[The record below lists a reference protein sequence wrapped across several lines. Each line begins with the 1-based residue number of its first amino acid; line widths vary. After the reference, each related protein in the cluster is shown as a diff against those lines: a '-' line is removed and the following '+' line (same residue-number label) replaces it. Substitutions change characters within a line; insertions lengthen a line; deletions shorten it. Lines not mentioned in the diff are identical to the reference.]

1 MRSNAL
7 RVLIFG
13 AAASLAAA
21 QTFDVAS
28 VKPAAPESRYA
39 MKGGPG
45 TSDPGQITYS
55 KVTLKS
61 LLLKAYGIGWYQL
74 AAPSWVDDAKY
85 DIVAKVPPG
94 TTTEQLQPM
103 LRNLLAERFRLVV
116 HRETKELPIY
126 ALVVGKN
133 GPKLKVSAT
142 EPEAEATEGP
152 QVTSV
157 SLAKDGLP
165 AMPAG
170 YKGHVIGMTVGGK
183 TMLRAKGE
191 TLKDFAK
198 MLTDML
204 DRPVFD
210 LTNLTEKYDFGIAW
224 SVEQTFEHES
234 NLPPGLEPGPNL
246 FTAFQA
252 QLGLKLDPRR
262 MTIEMVVVDSVERA
276 PTAN

>member
-1 MRSNAL
+1 MRSNTL
-7 RVLIFG
+7 RVFAIG
-13 AAASLAAA
+13 AVASLAAA

-28 VKPAAPESRYA
+28 VKQAAPDGRSA

-45 TSDPGQITYS
+45 SSDPGQITYS

-74 AAPSWVDDAKY
+74 AAPSWVEEAKY
-85 DIVAKVPPG
+85 DIVAKVAPG
-94 TTTEQLQPM
+94 TTREQLQSM
-103 LRNLLAERFRLVV
+103 LQSLLAERFRLVV

-126 ALVVGKN
+126 ALIVGKN

-142 EPEAEATEGP
+142 EPDAESTEGP
-152 QVTSV
+152 AVSSV
-157 SLAKDGLP
+157 SLGKDGLP
-165 AMPAG
+165 VMPAG
-170 YKGHVIGMTVGGK
+170 YKGHILGMTVAGK
-183 TMLRAKGE
+183 TMFRAQGE

-224 SVEQTFEHES
+224 SVEQTFERES
-234 NLPPGLEPGPNL
+234 NLPPGLEPGPDL
-246 FTAFQA
+246 FTAFQS
-252 QLGLKLDPRR
+252 QLGLKLEPRR
-262 MTIEMVVVDSVERA
+262 MPVEMVVVDSVERA